1 MNENEYEQLKQQ
13 GYTEEEIE
21 LMLDGVSRMT
31 ISSQPLGPERDDRA
45 VTVTDSAGVSRKTS
59 SVMMGYNKQG
69 IQLENGDYVSWEEA
83 EQVLSTTLQSVEKD
97 VVYVCKKTGKVVEPA
112 QIVEAIFEETMKQSY
127 FTQSPT
133 DKITNQDASQVA
145 LHADGQ
151 TYPKGVEMLGNDKL
165 QLPSG
170 EYVSKVEIERALQE
184 FVVLK
189 EPEIVP
195 LIPIVSKIDPIQPY
209 IPVGSELTQET
220 ESKGMPP
227 LIPTVPEQVANNT
240 IEPSKT
246 EKHRVIESIKQ
257 AISVIPMLVAIAVE
271 VLAGFGQKDVIDIQE
286 LIREAQNLSYKTSQV
301 KSIDTQYETAEE
313 VAKRNYEGITTGDT
327 IYVDSAIPYYESSDY
342 QYGGANR
349 MGVVGTDL
357 GYGDYE
363 LEGFSILDDGQIR
376 KVEFKPGESLY
387 STMNAV
393 SQDIGKTIEELEP
406 MVHMVKV
413 GETDAGWIS
422 ADSLVSSEDKTPQI
436 KDVNVVLNPEATYK
450 GTIEDFQGDTIT
462 INNGKEDVTLKVKKD
477 DGTFIGDGDIVI
489 GSDGAQYQ
497 MTDLNVEQT
506 DIIDIEEVKTGTK
519 LNWSFKNIT
528 LEEHLAAAGI
538 ALVGTAAS
546 IRRKK
551 EMIEMTDDEINALI
565 EETRKDFQK
574 SKGEYEGYS
583 EFKKATE
590 TLVGKQLI
598 PPMTPQSTL
607 REELIDQN
615 ITVED
620 IRNLSGE
627 SGGKR
632 R

>member
-1 MNENEYEQLKQQ
+1 MRNDYEELLKQ
-13 GYTEEEIE
+13 GYTEEEIQ
-21 LMLDGVSRMT
+21 LMLDNVSRMT
-31 ISSQPLGPERDDRA
+31 ISGEPLGQGRDDRG
-45 VTVTDSAGVSRKTS
+45 VVVTDSAGVSRKTS
-59 SVMMGYNKQG
+59 SVMMGYNKEG
-69 IQLENGDYVSWEEA
+69 IQLENGDYVSWEET
-83 EQVLSTTLQSVEKD
+83 EQVLKETLETVEED

-112 QIVEAIFEETMKQSY
+112 QIVETIFEETMKQSY
-127 FTQSPT
+127 FTQAPT

-170 EYVSKVEIERALQE
+170 EYVSKFEITRALQD
-184 FVVLK
+184 FVMLK

-195 LIPIVSKIDPIQPY
+195 FIPISGIDPIQPHT
-209 IPVGSELTQET
+209 PVGSEFTT
-220 ESKGMPP
+220 GNESRGMPP
-227 LIPTVPEQVANNT
+227 LIPTVPEQVTSNT
-240 IEPSKT
+240 TEPSKT
-246 EKHRVIESIKQ
+246 EKHRVIERIKK
-257 AISVIPMLVAIAVE
+257 AISVVPLLVAVAAE
-271 VLAGFGQKDVIDIQE
+271 VLAGFGQKDVIDTQE
-286 LIREAQNLSYKTSQV
+286 LIRKAQSLSYETSQV
-301 KSIDTQYETAEE
+301 QSIDTRYETEEE

-363 LEGFSILDDGQIR
+363 LEGFSILDEGQIR
-376 KVEFKPGESLY
+376 RVEFNPGESLY

-393 SQDIGKTIEELEP
+393 TQETGKTIEELEP

-422 ADSLVSSEDKTPQI
+422 ADDLISSKDKTPQI
-436 KDVNVVLNPEATYK
+436 KDVNVVLNQNATYK

-477 DGTFIGDGDIVI
+477 DGTFIEGGDIVM

-497 MTDLNVEQT
+497 MTDLQVEQT

-519 LNWSFKNIT
+519 VNWSFKNIT

-538 ALVGTAAS
+538 AVVGTAAS

-551 EMIEMTDDEINALI
+551 EMVEMTDEEINTLI
-565 EETRKDFQK
+565 EEKRKDFQK

-590 TLVGKQLI
+590 TLVGKQLV

-620 IRNLSGE
+620 IRNLGE